1 MSSYGRLVDEA
12 LEAGFNKVPSKSDYL
27 SNFNNCGGCEKEVH
41 YHRKGDSVTI
51 TVDNPPNGFF
61 GGASMNSK
69 PDNPMINDI
78 DVNAEEVK
86 AECKHAKRKG
96 QPVTSGVLNYFPD
109 AIKYVSVVSRVGNEQ
124 HQPNTPLHW
133 DKSKSS
139 DELDALVRHLIDHN
153 VNPLDDDG
161 VLHLGKVAWRALAAL
176 QRYLDSDDT
185 KSRNL

>member
-12 LEAGFNKVPSKSDYL
+12 LEAKSDHAY
-27 SNFNNCGGCEKEVH
+27 NFNNCGGC
-41 YHRKGDSVTI
+41 TI
-51 TVDNPPNGFF
+51 TKASGDVKITSEGFF
-61 GGASMNSK
+61 GGVSMNSK

-78 DVNAEEVK
+78 EVDVEVVK
-86 AECKHAKRKG
+86 ANDKHAERKA

-109 AIKYVSVVSRVGNEQ
+109 AIKYVSVVSKAGNDQ
-124 HQPNTPLHW
+124 HHPDKPLHW

-161 VLHLGKVAWRALAAL
+161 ILHLGKVAWRALAAL
-176 QRYLDSDDT
+176 QRYIDSNDT
-185 KSRNL
+185 TSRNL